1 MFRRTRCRPFCF
13 CAPLR
18 TAGPSHGW
26 ASEEREREKKIIR
39 VTDHSDMELL
49 RGEEGKTQMLA
60 PGLKCARAGG
70 EK

>member
-1 MFRRTRCRPFCF
+1 MGGRVK
-13 CAPLR
+13 
-18 TAGPSHGW
+18 
-26 ASEEREREKKIIR
+26 REREKKKIIR